1 MSKQHLR
8 NIVLGFFI
16 CILLGPIFALQDGN
30 NSINSDLS
38 ALIQKIN
45 DKLSEGKLT
54 KKDLAKEILEFDKL
68 FVKYKN
74 QKSEDAA
81 EILLWKGKLFLDV
94 LRDEETAHQA
104 FLQLKK
110 EYPSSDSAAE
120 VEALLISLN
129 LRVGAEFPDFQAEDT
144 DGKSLSLDQF
154 KNKIV
159 LIDFWATWCPPC
171 VDEMPTIVKTY
182 KKYHAQGFEIIGIN
196 LDYDENKFSR
206 FMEDN
211 GMTWRQYFDGKGGQ
225 NKLARKYSIDSIP
238 ATFLVGTDGKI
249 IAKNLRG
256 SSLEEAVR
264 KALAKL

>member
-171 VDEMPTIVKTY
+171 VDEIPNIVKTY
-182 KKYHAQGFEIIGIN
+182 KKYHDKGFEIIGIS
-196 LDYDENKFSR
+196 LDQNENKFLR
-206 FMEDN
+206 FIKNND
-211 GMTWRQYFDGKGGQ
+211 MTWRHYFDGKRGQ
-225 NKLARKYSIDSIP
+225 NELARKYSIDSIP
-238 ATFLVGTDGKI
+238 STFLIDANGKI

-256 SSLEEAVR
+256 SSLEEAVK

>member
-8 NIVLGFFI
+8 NIVLGIFI
-16 CILLGPIFALQDGN
+16 SSLLGPIFAVQDGN
-30 NSINSDLS
+30 NSIHSDLS
-38 ALIQKIN
+38 SLIQKIN
-45 DKLSEGKLT
+45 NKLSEGKVT
-54 KKDLAKEILEFDKL
+54 KKDLAEEILEFDKL
-68 FVKYKN
+68 ILKYKN
-74 QKSEDAA
+74 QKSDVVA
-81 EILLWKGKLFLDV
+81 EILLWKGKLFQDV

-110 EYPSSDSAAE
+110 EYPASDSAAE
-120 VEALLISLN
+120 AETLLFSLK
-129 LRVGAEFPDFQAEDT
+129 LRVGAEFPDFKAKDI

-159 LIDFWATWCPPC
+159 LLDFWATWCPPC

-182 KKYHAQGFEIIGIN
+182 KKYHARGFEIIGIN
-196 LDYDENKFSR
+196 LDYDENKFLR

-211 GMTWRQYFDGKGGQ
+211 GMTWQQYFDGKGGQ

-256 SSLEEAVR
+256 SSLEEAVK
-264 KALAKL
+264 KAVDKL